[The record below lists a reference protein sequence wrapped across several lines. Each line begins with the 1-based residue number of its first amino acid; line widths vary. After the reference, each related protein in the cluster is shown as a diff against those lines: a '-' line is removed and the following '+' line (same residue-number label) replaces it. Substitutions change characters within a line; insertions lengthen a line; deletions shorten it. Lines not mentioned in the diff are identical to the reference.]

1 LRIAIVTEFFPKSEK
16 VEIRGGVEARAFHVA
31 KQLAKTHDVTVITT
45 REHGARKKDEFL
57 GFEVLRLGRERR
69 YSQKGSLI
77 ERLSFVMEGG
87 KITGKFD
94 VVDGYNFVS
103 YPVAWE
109 IAQRNGAPSIATYH
123 EVWLGKWIENIGV
136 GGVLGELLERYVLG
150 RNWDKFIAVSRFTGE
165 KLRERGI
172 SGRKIEVIP
181 NGIEIREYQKT
192 KVEKFSLPT
201 ICCIS
206 RLVEYKHVGDLLK
219 AIAIVRKDIPDV
231 ACKIIGSGPEEK
243 HLKSLAIRLGL
254 QKNVEFLG
262 FVEEHKEVV
271 KILKASHVFCLPSVV
286 EGFGMVLLEAMAS
299 QVPYV
304 ASEIEPLVEATDRKG
319 GLFFKPRDCR
329 DLADKLLQ
337 MLKDRNMRKKC
348 IKEGSRH
355 VLNYEWSSIVKRI
368 EEVYKSCQR

>member
-1 LRIAIVTEFFPKSEK
+1 
-16 VEIRGGVEARAFHVA
+16 
-31 KQLAKTHDVTVITT
+31 
-45 REHGARKKDEFL
+45 
-57 GFEVLRLGRERR
+57 
-69 YSQKGSLI
+69 
-77 ERLSFVMEGG
+77 M
-87 KITGKFD
+87 
-94 VVDGYNFVS
+94 
-103 YPVAWE
+103 W
-109 IAQRNGAPSIATYH
+109 
-123 EVWLGKWIENIGV
+123 

-165 KLRERGI
+165 KLRERKIPGE
-172 SGRKIEVIP
+172 RIEVIP

-192 KVEKFSLPT
+192 RVEKFPLPT

-206 RLVEYKHVGDLLK
+206 RLVKYKHVDDLLK
-219 AIAIVRKDIPDV
+219 AVAIVRRDIPDI
-231 ACKIIGSGPEEK
+231 ACKIIGGGPEEK

-286 EGFGMVLLEAMAS
+286 EGFGLVLLEAMAS
-299 QVPYV
+299 KVPYV

-337 MLKDRNMRKKC
+337 MLKDRNMQKKC
-348 IKEGSRH
+348 VKEGSRH
-355 VLNYEWSSIVKRI
+355 VLNYEWGSIAKRI
-368 EEVYKSCQR
+368 EEVYKNCQR